1 MWSCRHVPDKS
12 RLREEVVSQGIELQ
26 RRWLRSIKTQV
37 ETERGGRLAKL
48 DTLTTSLKQLERITL
63 DNSSQLDDN
72 VRLHKVWSALRAV
85 QSKTESGDIAF
96 DDELRVLKSTSM
108 PLSGDAST
116 TASDSVISAT
126 LGQLEKSGI
135 AQTGVKSLAALSSWF
150 SNSVAPRIHSASLVP
165 APHEATILSHLA
177 SAGLSRVMFRP
188 KPGVVEG
195 GDVGSVLARAE
206 WCLGEKDLDG
216 ATREVNSLKGWPGRL
231 AADWLKEARR
241 KLEVQQALDVRGLSC
256 SRSARLIYF
265 DALGRGNGSDFE
277 FVALGV
283 KNTKDTIPGHQKCRG
298 QVVHAREI
306 FLRRAELFT
315 QIHTQAHRNTHG
327 SL

>member
-1 MWSCRHVPDKS
+1 M
-12 RLREEVVSQGIELQ
+12 SQGIELQ

-96 DDELRVLKSTSM
+96 DEALRVLKSTSI
-108 PLSGDAST
+108 PFSGDASNVP
-116 TASDSVISAT
+116 SDSAISAT
-126 LGQLEKSGI
+126 LGQLEKSGV
-135 AQTGVKSLAALSSWF
+135 AQTGVKSFAALSSWF

-188 KPGVVEG
+188 KPGAVEG
-195 GDVGSVLARAE
+195 NDVGSVLARAE

-231 AADWLKEARR
+231 AADWLREARR
-241 KLEVQQALDVRGLSC
+241 KLEVQQALDVRQLGH
-256 SRSARLIYF
+256 SRSTRLIYF
-265 DALGRGNGSDFE
+265 VALGRGDGSNFE
-277 FVALGV
+277 LVALGL
-283 KNTKDTIPGHQKCRG
+283 NEEYQGYDTWI
-298 QVVHAREI
+298 
-306 FLRRAELFT
+306 
-315 QIHTQAHRNTHG
+315 
-327 SL
+327 